1 MLVVEL
7 LRLLPPDEPKYASQ
21 ALSKPWSP
29 LPKEDPAC
37 NVMVVGQDMLLVHY
51 FDFRL
56 MPLSRVERVEGM
68 KILH

>member
-37 NVMVVGQDMLLVHY
+37 NVMVECQDIFLVHY

-56 MPLSRVERVEGM
+56 MPLLRVERVEGM

>member
-37 NVMVVGQDMLLVHY
+37 NVMVVGQDMLAFGSL
-51 FDFRL
+51 F
-56 MPLSRVERVEGM
+56 
-68 KILH
+68 